1 MAPPKK
7 NPGENAQQQ
16 SLPLQWDSADT
27 PSEAIPNAAAD
38 SEQAEAEITEAS
50 EAVDSAKNED
60 SPQASPKKT
69 SKPTAGSN
77 RTSALQK
84 RSAANRR
91 RISLIKAMDGDDFDA
106 NGDFHVKVASTGV
119 LGTTGKQ
126 TGGGTGDKEMG
137 SSEKAAVEPV
147 APDFNEG
154 DVTLGQI
161 MQEARGGRNLSL
173 MQVSQ
178 ATKIPREFL
187 DHLENEAYHEL
198 PAPVYCRSYIRQLCR
213 VYGLAVEPCLEEYG
227 RIVDSASRSRS
238 EPVELRL
245 HEEERGLPA
254 STYNPEAMKK
264 YLDTGPGW
272 MSKLPRL
279 AVMGAIALLV
289 LVVATAIILQQV
301 RAWKQRTAE
310 EETTPGTSETV
321 EASPAPSVDFT
332 KFMVPEQLPMRE
344 MPIP

>member
-7 NPGENAQQQ
+7 NPSENAQQQ

-38 SEQAEAEITEAS
+38 SEQAEAEITEAPR
-50 EAVDSAKNED
+50 AVDAAKSQEAHQT
-60 SPQASPKKT
+60 SQKKT
-69 SKPTAGSN
+69 SKPIPASI
-77 RTSALQK
+77 RTSAPQK

-91 RISLIKAMDGDDFDA
+91 RVSLIKGTDGGNFDPS
-106 NGDFHVKVASTGV
+106 GDFQVKVASTGV
-119 LGTTGKQ
+119 LPASGKQ
-126 TGGGTGDKEMG
+126 AGAGRGEKGLE
-137 SSEKAAVEPV
+137 SSDEAGHELV

-161 MQEARGGRNLSL
+161 MLEARGEHNLSL

-187 DHLENEAYHEL
+187 EHLENEAYHEL

-213 VYGLAVEPCLEEYG
+213 VYGLAAEPCLEEYG
-227 RIVDSASRSRS
+227 RIVESASRSRS

-289 LVVATAIILQQV
+289 LVVATAIILQQI
-301 RAWKQRTAE
+301 RAWEQRTE
-310 EETTPGTSETV
+310 EEDTTPGTSESI
-321 EASPAPSVDFT
+321 EHSQMPSVDFT